1 MTLED
6 YNKWIEMLKTV
17 EIRKGNLDLFDVVFK
32 FSPEKFAKSKELDIE
47 SFVKQFQKDRKVIHH
62 RLIDFKKMS
71 VLKNRKV
78 QNEKFFHGGKTH
90 DARVC
95 VCIKRFKN
103 EEQRARNSYD
113 FYETI
118 HYNYAII
125 FDSFLG
131 KDDVMIFDP
140 KGKRVYSTINEF
152 NKHFIDIREHKIDQ
166 LLK

>member
-17 EIRKGNLDLFDVVFK
+17 EIRKGNHNLLEEVFK

-47 SFVKQFQKDRKVIHH
+47 SFVKQFQKERKIIHH
-62 RLIDFKKMS
+62 RLIDFNKMQILKKRK
-71 VLKNRKV
+71 LKI
-78 QNEKFFHGGKTH
+78 EKYTTGGKTY
-90 DARVC
+90 DARIC

-103 EEQRARNSYD
+103 EEQRAKGGYE

-118 HYNYAII
+118 QYNYVIIYDSFFGKDDAII
-125 FDSFLG
+125 FD
-131 KDDVMIFDP
+131 D
-140 KGKRVYSTINEF
+140 KGGRVYSTVTEF

>member
-6 YNKWIEMLKTV
+6 YNKWIEMLKNV
-17 EIRKGNLDLFDVVFK
+17 EIRKSNTDLFDMVFK
-32 FSPEKFAKSKELDIE
+32 FSPDKFAKSKGLDIE
-47 SFVKQFQKDRKVIHH
+47 SFVKQFQKERKIIHH
-62 RLIDFKKMS
+62 RLIDFKKIQA
-71 VLKNRKV
+71 LKKRKV
-78 QNEKFFHGGKTH
+78 KTEKYTTGGKTY

-118 HYNYAII
+118 QYNYVIVYDSFFGKDDAII
-125 FDSFLG
+125 FD
-131 KDDVMIFDP
+131 D
-140 KGKRVYSTINEF
+140 KGKRVYSTITEF
-152 NKHFIDIREHKIDQ
+152 NKHFIDIREYKIDQ